1 MTELGG
7 EDVNGGP
14 SPRVL
19 ILVLDPRSHKRNFKR
34 VAGLARHYLDKE
46 GAEVDVVTAESQGWW
61 RLDERARLHLLD
73 QAEARHPLPWLEH
86 TIVSRAPR
94 ALVWPLKRLGRAGA
108 FLDRAQLR
116 ASGIVHRRLF
126 MPFYKHVRPLLLMRI
141 TRRYIDRGIDMA
153 TISRVIVI
161 DDTSVPFAW
170 RLARR
175 HPGLT
180 VTTRQVRTLEPEV

>member
-1 MTELGG
+1 MSERGD

-19 ILVLDPRSHKRNFKR
+19 ILVLDSRSHKRDTR
-34 VAGLARHYLDKE
+34 RAAGLAAYYLDEE
-46 GAEVDVVTAESQGWW
+46 GAEVDVVTAESRGWGQ
-61 RLDERARLHLLD
+61 LDERARLHLLD
-73 QAEARHPLPWLEH
+73 KAEARHPLPWLER
-86 TIVSRAPR
+86 TIVSRVPR

-108 FLDRAQLR
+108 VLDRAQTR

-126 MPFYKHVRPLLLMRI
+126 LPFYRHVRPLLLIRI
-141 TRRYIDRGIDMA
+141 ARRHVDRAIDMA
-153 TISRVIVI
+153 KVSRVIVI

-170 RLARR
+170 RLARK

>member
-1 MTELGG
+1 MTERGG
-7 EDVNGGP
+7 DEVTGGP
-14 SPRVL
+14 PPRVL
-19 ILVLDPRSHKRNFKR
+19 ILALDARSHKRDTR
-34 VAGLARHYLDKE
+34 RAAGLAAHFLDEE
-46 GAEVDVVTAESQGWW
+46 GAEVDVVSADSPGWG

-73 QAEARHPLPWLEH
+73 GAEARHPLPWLEH

-94 ALVWPLKRLGRAGA
+94 AIVWPLRRLGRAGA
-108 FLDRAQLR
+108 FLDRAQTR

-141 TRRYIDRGIDMA
+141 ARRYLDRAIDMA
-153 TISRVIVI
+153 TVTRVIVI
-161 DDTSVPFAW
+161 DDTSVPFAY

-180 VTTRQVRTLEPEV
+180 VTTRQTRTLDPEA